1 MDKTQKNNV
10 ELNPYK
16 EYNVKIV
23 INSYIIFR
31 RILMSIETLTGSCN
45 DIFLA
50 SNCCHDDGRTCSC
63 YDCLEEDYYSRG
75 DSYNCRKKLC
85 YYTMNYGPAY
95 ASEIYHYLSASQLL
109 ERQFNGRNIRV
120 LSLGCGFSPDA
131 YALDR
136 YIDDNYLDITFD
148 YTGYDMEINWNG
160 LREDYPNRDY
170 ETRNLLNGFSLAGY
184 DIVFMCKVFSTIMR
198 NDMKNGTALLNI
210 LKYQVNQMSNGSY
223 FIFNEVNH
231 RDFGRDWFDSEINN
245 LVSRY
250 NKYYFPIEN
259 AFSRGYTPINDTGNV
274 FEFPR
279 NLAVY
284 PKTYVNKSIIFEYRK

>member
-1 MDKTQKNNV
+1 
-10 ELNPYK
+10 
-16 EYNVKIV
+16 
-23 INSYIIFR
+23 
-31 RILMSIETLTGSCN
+31 MSIETLTGSCN

-50 SNCCHDDGRTCSC
+50 SDCCHDDGRICSC
-63 YDCLEEDYYSRG
+63 YDCLGEDYYSRA
-75 DSYNCRKKLC
+75 DSYNCQKKLC

-109 ERQFNGRNIRV
+109 EREFNGRSIRV

-136 YIDDNYLDITFD
+136 YIDDNNLNITFD
-148 YTGYDMEINWNG
+148 YTGYDMEISWNG
-160 LREDYPNRDY
+160 LREAYQNRDY

-184 DIVFMCKVFSTIMR
+184 DIVFMCKVFSTIKR
-198 NDMKNGTALLNI
+198 NDVNSGTALLNI
-210 LKYQVNQMSNGSY
+210 LKNEINKMNNGSY

-231 RDFGRDWFDSEINN
+231 RDFGRDWFDSEIKN
-245 LVSRY
+245 LFSRCTQF
-250 NKYYFPIEN
+250 YFPIEKAYN
-259 AFSRGYTPINDTGNV
+259 GGYIPINNTGNI
-274 FEFPR
+274 FEFPD